1 MFVVDYNGGVLCL
14 GRGEI
19 GSRWARP
26 PRNRSKKGGFA
37 VLMFLI
43 LSEVTAIML
52 NFAALLEGI
61 AHWANALF
69 HHETFIFF

>member
-1 MFVVDYNGGVLCL
+1 
-14 GRGEI
+14 
-19 GSRWARP
+19 
-26 PRNRSKKGGFA
+26 
-37 VLMFLI
+37 MFLI

-69 HHETFIFF
+69 HYETFIFF